1 MKIKN
6 TDTVVVEY
14 EGKLESGE
22 VFDSSRHG
30 DHVHYL
36 IFKVGSGH
44 VIKGFNDAVIGMNK
58 NEEKE
63 ITLKKDDAYGN
74 YKKELEKEVPKSQF
88 PEADKLE
95 KGIVLM
101 LGTPD
106 GRQFPVKVIDVKKDS
121 FVIDLN
127 HPLAG
132 KTLIFRIKI
141 VDVNPKDVSKY
152 EHHHEH

>member
-1 MKIKN
+1 MKIKD

-14 EGKLESGE
+14 EGKLETGE

-63 ITLKKDDAYGN
+63 ITLKNAMDFSSN
-74 YKKELEKEVPKSQF
+74 PSEVKN
-88 PEADKLE
+88 L
-95 KGIVLM
+95 L
-101 LGTPD
+101 
-106 GRQFPVKVIDVKKDS
+106 R
-121 FVIDLN
+121 
-127 HPLAG
+127 
-132 KTLIFRIKI
+132 
-141 VDVNPKDVSKY
+141 
-152 EHHHEH
+152 